1 MSLIH
6 ADPAISARAE
16 DLLKRSQ
23 VLHLA
28 LANQDQPYLV
38 PLSFGYADGCL
49 YFHSGPHGRK
59 LEMLAINPQVCFEVE
74 EGIGVVPADLACN
87 FNMRFLSL
95 IGFGKAIRLTT
106 SAEKRA
112 GLDVIVRQ
120 YGGEPPD
127 YDEKRVTAL
136 EVVKIE
142 IQSINLREVNP

>member
-1 MSLIH
+1 MPLTHS
-6 ADPAISARAE
+6 DPVISQRAE
-16 DLLKRSQ
+16 DLLKRGQ

-28 LANQDQPYLV
+28 LAQNDQPYLV
-38 PLSFGYADGCL
+38 PLSYGYADGCI

-59 LEMLAINPQVCFEVE
+59 LEMLAANPQICFELE
-74 EGIGVVPADLACN
+74 ESIEVVPAALACN

-95 IGFGKAIRLTT
+95 IGFGTATRLTT

-127 YDEKRVTAL
+127 YEEKRVAAL
-136 EVVKIE
+136 EVIKIE
-142 IQSINLREVNP
+142 IQSFNLREVNP